1 MFKMEAD
8 LGGYSNQNFKTES
21 SEWSQKYYAF
31 SAAGVSDAHI
41 MYGNVLSCIEDA
53 NNAIASAGIEGLAQ
67 ISLKNTYTQIAM
79 VEQKRQNLED
89 YAHQVHLDAHNLV
102 DAPFSEDMSK
112 VKAGLLASNAL
123 TIIYNGKPTQ
133 IDCTNSGANSIMLWM
148 ISNTNN
154 SLASNDLLTGDK
166 KKDAY
171 IIMCMTYDYKT
182 GKYGFENELL
192 DWNNK
197 TKEEK
202 ILLAR
207 IYEYAVRDYENVFD
221 ESAPNTTAKKD
232 ILGRMIKN
240 FIVVEDD
247 VASLDYSVQ
256 AGKLMVKSP
265 IADEMEQLLG
275 KDSHGRQVLEKLTPL
290 FLSVGFLGQ
299 HENYYS
305 LYDVKVYHDGAATV
319 YDVTFNKSGVSSSYQ
334 EYAKDIT
341 IAYCTNYDRSLGY
354 VYYQD
359 RVNPGIYGYQEKI
372 GFSKEKIATMIT
384 AAENHDDMKLLEG
397 IAKCSGNYKA
407 LFTEKPDIYSE
418 SCGAAFAVYV
428 EDLKKNCS
436 ADADKIM
443 NYMSDR
449 QEDYSYEYYNFY
461 YDGIQN
467 SSIKNLEPGGTRY
480 GFVDEEFIKVY
491 ETDAN
496 GNRVTRSDGSYVY
509 HYGGDQRWFT
519 GTKVGNTWKMDKYG
533 CGVIAIV
540 NQYLYITGQTEINQ
554 DDYMDLVEGFFKGD
568 DLNASNFQKWNVG
581 TDRGIAVWSS
591 IGAYPWQMEDYIETM
606 CANNPSKQAL
616 VDANWD
622 WTDSYESDYEEMKC
636 QLQEGIPVVWA
647 VNDMDNAFKNPH
659 VDLPF
664 RDSSYQIATS
674 ENGAAS
680 HYVIVTA
687 IYEQIDSTGNTKRMV
702 EISTWGT
709 KRYVDYDEYI
719 AYVENNPANRPFS
732 SVMKMDYTN

>member
-133 IDCTNSGANSIMLWM
+133 IDYTNSGANSIMLWM

-232 ILGRMIKN
+232 ILGRMIKS

-299 HENYYS
+299 HDNYYS

-397 IAKCSGNYKA
+397 IAKCSGDYKA

-509 HYGGDQRWFT
+509 HYGGDQEWFL
-519 GTKVGNTWKMDKYG
+519 GTNYDAKYNIKNNG
-533 CGVIAIV
+533 CGVIAAV
-540 NQYLYITGQTEINQ
+540 NQYLYLTGQTTISKS
-554 DDYMDLVEGFFKGD
+554 DYMDLAVQFFECKDLHKLDPYKGINEIERQ
-568 DLNASNFQKWNVG
+568 L
-581 TDRGIAVWSS
+581 AVQSPA
-591 IGAYPWQMEDYIETM
+591 GALPWQMESFVEGMCMDYN
-606 CANNPSKQAL
+606 ANPVK
-616 VDANWD
+616 VDTKWD
-622 WTDSYESDYEEMKC
+622 YFQDYEKDYENMKR
-636 QLQEGIPVVWA
+636 QLQQGIPVVWA
-647 VNDMDNAFKNPH
+647 VHDWGNAFA
-659 VDLPF
+659 
-664 RDSSYQIATS
+664 DSSTRVNLNFYDDTYNNVISSAS
-674 ENGAAS
+674 S
-680 HYVIVTA
+680 HYVIVTS
-687 IYEQIDSTGNTKRMV
+687 IYEQVDNTGNVNRMV
-702 EISTWGT
+702 EVSSGGEKCYI
-709 KRYVDYDEYI
+709 DYDEYI
-719 AYVENNPANRPFS
+719 SYVSGNPCNMPCS
-732 SVMKMDYTN
+732 SVMTTSVND